1 MLVALGENAVKTV
14 EDFADCA
21 TDDLVGWSERKD
33 GTTTRHKGFLEG
45 FDVSREDAEQMILEA
60 RVKAGWIE
68 APEPQEDEV
77 ATEEESAEDGDAVEE
92 VPDAAGKQAG

>member
-1 MLVALGENAVKTV
+1 MLVALGENGVKTV

-21 TDDLVGWSERKD
+21 TDDLIGWNERKD
-33 GTTTRHKGFLEG
+33 GTTTRHKGFLED

-68 APEPQEDEV
+68 PPTEEIVEDEGEHEMET
-77 ATEEESAEDGDAVEE
+77 AGEAETGGVE
-92 VPDAAGKQAG
+92 GQAGQG